1 MSKCFE
7 IQQYT
12 SKKYNHKVEKMG
24 QRRSHK
30 GNQFYELNN
39 ENDIAKLWDVGKQM
53 MLRWKLKS

>member
-1 MSKCFE
+1 
-7 IQQYT
+7 
-12 SKKYNHKVEKMG
+12 MG
-24 QRRSHK
+24 QRQSHK